1 MPVVFTTSEPTSPL
15 FIGLLLAAL
24 LNIVLA
30 WNGLA
35 YGRIPNMSTGERGAR
50 IAGIFFLLSLAAVF
64 VSYYYYSYSGELR
77 GTAALLVAG
86 VLFIIGLVVA
96 ERLRE

>member
-1 MPVVFTTSEPTSPL
+1 MFTTSEPTSPL
-15 FIGLLLAAL
+15 FIGLLLAVL
-24 LNIVLA
+24 VNIVLA

-35 YGRIPNMSTGERGAR
+35 YGQIPNMSAGEHGAR
-50 IAGIFFLLSLAAVF
+50 IAGVFFLLSLATVF
-64 VSYYYYSYSGELR
+64 ISYYYYAYSGELR

-86 VLFIIGLVVA
+86 VWFIVGLIVA

>member
-1 MPVVFTTSEPTSPL
+1 MLEAGARAWAFRENRIPLVFTTSEPTSPL

-30 WNGLA
+30 WNGL
-35 YGRIPNMSTGERGAR
+35 
-50 IAGIFFLLSLAAVF
+50 
-64 VSYYYYSYSGELR
+64 
-77 GTAALLVAG
+77 
-86 VLFIIGLVVA
+86 VVA